1 MIISFTNNK
10 GGTGKTTTTVNLAAA
25 LALMGRRVL
34 LVDLDPQG
42 NSTVGVGLE
51 KAKLL
56 YTVYDVLTQNKK
68 VQEVT
73 LSTKVENLSIL
84 PSNLDLAGAE
94 VELSSV
100 PGREF
105 VLREA
110 MSQIKHKYDA
120 ILIDCPP
127 NVGILTLN
135 AIVAS
140 DLLVIPVQCEFY
152 PMEGLPTLLKVM
164 NMVRSRLKT
173 NFEYRVLLTMYDS
186 RTGLS
191 KSVVRQVEEKRSDG
205 PHSSWNG
212 GLGLGLGTPSFHWI
226 SPNDDRCRPHL
237 FFGNPLVD
245 SSTSDRFRIHG
256 LRVFSGFQ
264 REG

>member
-1 MIISFTNNK
+1 
-10 GGTGKTTTTVNLAAA
+10 
-25 LALMGRRVL
+25 
-34 LVDLDPQG
+34 
-42 NSTVGVGLE
+42 
-51 KAKLL
+51 
-56 YTVYDVLTQNKK
+56 
-68 VQEVT
+68 
-73 LSTKVENLSIL
+73 
-84 PSNLDLAGAE
+84 
-94 VELSSV
+94 
-100 PGREF
+100 
-105 VLREA
+105 

-191 KSVVRQVEEKRSDG
+191 KSVVRQVKEKFGERVLSVIVRRSVRMAEAPSKGVPGIIFSPKNQASEEYRALAMELLA
-205 PHSSWNG
+205 PPV
-212 GLGLGLGTPSFHWI
+212 LLQT
-226 SPNDDRCRPHL
+226 
-237 FFGNPLVD
+237 
-245 SSTSDRFRIHG
+245 
-256 LRVFSGFQ
+256 
-264 REG
+264 

>member
-10 GGTGKTTTTVNLAAA
+10 GGTGKTTTSVNLATA
-25 LALMGRRVL
+25 LALTGKRVL

-56 YTVYDVLTQNKK
+56 YTVYDVLTQNKR

-73 LSTKVENLSIL
+73 LATKIENLSVL

-105 VLREA
+105 ILREA
-110 MSQIKHKYDA
+110 LSQVKHKYDA
-120 ILIDCPP
+120 VLIDCPP

-164 NMVRSRLKT
+164 GMVRSRLKT
-173 NFEYRVLLTMYDS
+173 NFDYRVLLTMYDS
-186 RTGLS
+186 RTQLS
-191 KSVVRQVEEKRSDG
+191 KSVVRQVKEKFGDRVLSVVVRRSVRMAEAPSKGVPGVIFSPKNQASEEY
-205 PHSSWNG
+205 
-212 GLGLGLGTPSFHWI
+212 
-226 SPNDDRCRPHL
+226 
-237 FFGNPLVD
+237 
-245 SSTSDRFRIHG
+245 
-256 LRVFSGFQ
+256 
-264 REG
+264 RELALELLAPPVLLQA

>member
-10 GGTGKTTTTVNLAAA
+10 GGTGKTTTSVNLATA
-25 LALMGRRVL
+25 LALTGKRVL

-56 YTVYDVLTQNKK
+56 YTVYDVLTQNKR

-73 LSTKVENLSIL
+73 LATKIENLSVL

-105 VLREA
+105 ILREA
-110 MSQIKHKYDA
+110 LSQVKHKYDA
-120 ILIDCPP
+120 VLIDCPP

-164 NMVRSRLKT
+164 GMVRSRLKT
-173 NFEYRVLLTMYDS
+173 NFDYRVLLTMYDS
-186 RTGLS
+186 RTQLS
-191 KSVVRQVEEKRSDG
+191 KSIVRQVKEKFGDRVLSVVVRRSVRMAEAPSKGVPGVIFSPKNQASEEY
-205 PHSSWNG
+205 
-212 GLGLGLGTPSFHWI
+212 
-226 SPNDDRCRPHL
+226 
-237 FFGNPLVD
+237 
-245 SSTSDRFRIHG
+245 
-256 LRVFSGFQ
+256 
-264 REG
+264 RELALELLAPPVLLQA

>member
-84 PSNLDLAGAE
+84 PSNLDFAGAE

-191 KSVVRQVEEKRSDG
+191 KSVVRQVKEKFGDRVLSVIVRRSVRMAEAPSKGVPGIIFSPKNQASEEYRALAMELLA
-205 PHSSWNG
+205 PPV
-212 GLGLGLGTPSFHWI
+212 LLQT
-226 SPNDDRCRPHL
+226 
-237 FFGNPLVD
+237 
-245 SSTSDRFRIHG
+245 
-256 LRVFSGFQ
+256 
-264 REG
+264 